1 MSEDIIAIDQFPE
14 GTTRQQVLLETAAQL
29 NKDLGGEWVRM
40 DQIPSSADA
49 EWLFNE
55 TKLLVNELFSSD
67 RSKLSQL
74 LYRVDVSE
82 REVKKV
88 METEEIDHV
97 ADQLAA
103 MLVKREVQK
112 VLFRLKIK
120 SGTGL

>member
-1 MSEDIIAIDQFPE
+1 MDEELIPIAQFPE
-14 GTTRQQVLLETAAQL
+14 GTSRTQVLIETAAQL
-29 NKDLGGEWVRM
+29 NKDLGGEWIRM
-40 DQIPSSADA
+40 EKIPLDADA
-49 EWLFNE
+49 NWLFNE
-55 TKLLVNELFSSD
+55 TKLLVNELFNSD

-88 METEEIDHV
+88 METEEINLV

-103 MLVKREVQK
+103 LLVKREVQK